1 VLSSEHDWE
10 IQTTGVWVKV
20 SIAFRGGV

>member
-1 VLSSEHDWE
+1 MLSSEHDWE